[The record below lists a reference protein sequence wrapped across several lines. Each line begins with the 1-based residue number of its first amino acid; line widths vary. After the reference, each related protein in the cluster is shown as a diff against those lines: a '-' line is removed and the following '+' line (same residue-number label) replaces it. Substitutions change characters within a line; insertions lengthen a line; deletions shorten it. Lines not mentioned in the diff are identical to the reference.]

1 MSLDQKLVLIGGAGF
16 VGSHLV
22 DALLAEGA
30 VDIVVFDNFTR
41 GTRENLAQALSSGR
55 VRLVEGSILDQTA
68 VEKAVEGADGV
79 FHLAASWLL
88 QCVDDPRAGLETNV
102 VGTFN
107 VLQACSRAKVRRLVF
122 SSSASVYG
130 NALHRHMTEDH
141 PLNNRTFYGATKIAG
156 EQLLRAFNET
166 TGLAYVA
173 LRYFNIYGPRQ
184 DYSGAYVSVI
194 MKVLDRL
201 AAGQRPVVFGDGS
214 QAYDFIYVGDV
225 ARANV
230 LALKSDVRDD
240 VINVCTGTK
249 TSIRE
254 LVDLLREL
262 VGSTLE
268 AEYRPAPQQ
277 FVTDR
282 LGDPQK
288 CRRLLGFEATVSLRD
303 GLRELIAWRAAATD
317 RAEQVVA

>member
-1 MSLDQKLVLIGGAGF
+1 MTIDAQKLVLIGGAGF

-22 DALLAEGA
+22 EALLAEGA
-30 VDIVVFDNFTR
+30 RDIVVFDNFLR
-41 GTRENLAQALSSGR
+41 GTRENLAEPMKTGR
-55 VRLVEGSILDQTA
+55 VTIVEGDILDAAA
-68 VEKAVEGADGV
+68 VEKVVRGADGV

-88 QCVDDPRAGLETNV
+88 QCVDEPRAGLQSNI

-107 VLQACSRAKVRRLVF
+107 VMEACRLAKVPRLVF

-130 NALHRHMTEDH
+130 NALHEQMSEDH
-141 PLNNRTFYGATKIAG
+141 PLNNRTFYGATKVAG
-156 EQLLRAFNET
+156 EQLLRSYNEVN
-166 TGLAYVA
+166 GLNYVA

-201 AAGQRPVVFGDGS
+201 DAGERPVVFGDGS
-214 QAYDFIYVGDV
+214 QAYDFIYVGDI

-230 LALKSDVRDD
+230 LALKRTDVSDVP
-240 VINVCTGTK
+240 INVCTGKK

-254 LVDLLREL
+254 LVDMLREL
-262 VGSTLE
+262 SGRDLE
-268 AEYRPAPQQ
+268 TEYRPAGQQ

-282 LGDPQK
+282 LGDPK
-288 CRRLLGFEATVSLRD
+288 SCRELLGFEPQVSLRA
-303 GLRELIAWRAAATD
+303 GLKKLIEWRASEIRKAGK
-317 RAEQVVA
+317 